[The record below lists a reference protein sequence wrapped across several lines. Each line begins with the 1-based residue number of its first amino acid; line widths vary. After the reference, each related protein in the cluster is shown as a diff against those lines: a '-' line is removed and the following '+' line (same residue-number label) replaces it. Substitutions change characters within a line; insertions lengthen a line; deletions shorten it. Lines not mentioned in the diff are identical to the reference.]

1 MSYRGRYRS
10 AALLLLSISRAVGAH
25 RAHVRSLPPP
35 QPGFQWAPWTIQRC
49 RLPSAGRELVWDLCR
64 HATKPFIAPR
74 CVPGAARGLIAI
86 LLTGSLAGCAL
97 YDIRRRE
104 SQRAEDEQACAS
116 SGYKPGTN
124 QFAKCLQ
131 DRDLTRT
138 LGVRDGSRA
147 AFRTEL
153 AERRVDPR

>member
-1 MSYRGRYRS
+1 MDHT
-10 AALLLLSISRAVGAH
+10 AMPLAVGWVGM
-25 RAHVRSLPPP
+25 VR
-35 QPGFQWAPWTIQRC
+35 
-49 RLPSAGRELVWDLCR
+49 DLCLLG
-64 HATKPFIAPR
+64 TKPFIAPR
-74 CVPGAARGLIAI
+74 CIPGAARCLIAI

-131 DRDLTRT
+131 DRDLTRMPT
-138 LGVRDGSRA
+138 TKSGN
-147 AFRTEL
+147 
-153 AERRVDPR
+153 